1 MNYHCY
7 MIHFNVMFSICK
19 IFYMEYQYLKNF
31 NMIYV
36 YLILFCQ
43 ESVFSQFVGI
53 KSQNLNL
60 KEKEEP
66 NCTKGSNNTNENID
80 YLIPPLLQ
88 NLSINSTFQSGGEQE
103 AAPDDIFVE
112 VLITV
117 DDKLYEMVGKSYSNG
132 LWNNYGEH
140 PKLSIKHPTLLIG
153 DPKNETILY
162 LRKFMTAVNMR
173 YQNLC
178 TSPKIHLHI
187 AGMLI
192 GEGTPFVKESIDDKE
207 GLDHSATLENMVS
220 HFGRESF
227 RKVYHF
233 DIVLFITGEG
243 KLCGKRCKSKKR
255 ALGIAYLEGSC
266 LGSVDLTQSVRTE
279 TYGVFKGVDTA
290 AHEIGHL
297 LGASHDGENN
307 CCCSDDGYIMS
318 DRWNLQRYKK
328 RNMHNWSSCS
338 DKAFSKY
345 FATAKAAKCLYNK
358 PTVSPYPLFEW
369 EDLIAPNVPSLVE
382 QCFLSR
388 IELTTT
394 GIFSSE

>member
-1 MNYHCY
+1 M
-7 MIHFNVMFSICK
+7 K
-19 IFYMEYQYLKNF
+19 YL
-31 NMIYV
+31 

-43 ESVFSQFVGI
+43 DAVFAQFVGI
-53 KSQNLNL
+53 KSQN
-60 KEKEEP
+60 EKEQEED
-66 NCTKGSNNTNENID
+66 NCTKGCSDANETID

-88 NLSINSTFQSGGEQE
+88 NMSINTPFHSREEQE

-117 DDKLYEMVGKSYSNG
+117 DDKLYELVGKSYSNG
-132 LWNNYGEH
+132 LWNNYLEN
-140 PKLSIKHPTLLIG
+140 PKLSIKHPTLPIG

-187 AGMLI
+187 TGMLI

-207 GLDHSATLENMVS
+207 GLDHSETVENMAS

-227 RKVYHF
+227 RKVHHF

-243 KLCGKRCKSKKR
+243 KLCGKQCKSGKR
-255 ALGIAYLEGSC
+255 SLGIAYVEGVCLE
-266 LGSVDLTQSVRTE
+266 SVDLTQSVRTE
-279 TYGVFKGVDTA
+279 TYGVALVSDNGVFKGVDTA

-297 LGASHDGENN
+297 LGARHDGDNN

-318 DRWNLQRYKK
+318 DIWNLQRYQK
-328 RNMHNWSSCS
+328 RNVHNWSSCS

-358 PTVSPYPLFEW
+358 PSVTPYPLLEW

-388 IELTTT
+388 IELSTT
-394 GIFSSE
+394 GIFSSD